1 MITNGPARIFTQE
14 SIESWFAKL
23 SDCNWESQFS
33 SPTLIEGRNLYK
45 KGILSGIDVSED
57 QVIFIRKINREESYS
72 VIEWNDRKKID
83 FRTSIDNESEGQAI
97 AVAGIYELEELISE
111 IHQDDPMLARTIEEK
126 KAEESINNDQ
136 EEEKVPAELYS
147 HRLLISLQVSK
158 RNGLVAS
165 PFWVNDLGQRTS
177 PYSPDKSEEIK
188 VDRSELMRFV
198 REATD
203 HEFKFEKETGSF
215 RLQDWNLVAGFASE
229 ALRNWD
235 NHFKLEFSDDAALLK
250 KGNRSLQWELEAKN
264 RDSLTMSLS
273 ESFLLDGKK
282 LKESHF
288 NLFRKIG
295 KNHTFLRGH
304 GLVKLEENQIEDFE
318 WWKQNR
324 ADPITGK
331 WPRYMLFSLFARKYL
346 KMNQDGELAKWQG
359 KIRDLE
365 KNKEE
370 TQIKFLRPYQRTGVS
385 RIKLLHHLGCHTLLA
400 DEMGLGKTVQALA
413 VLYST
418 EKSKLP
424 DLVVCPASVVPVWI
438 KEAKTHFPKLQ
449 TAVLSQGQNFINS
462 SIQPNL
468 WVASYT
474 QLRRHRQLLE
484 QVEFRHAVLDEAQ
497 MIKNPK
503 AKGTQACLSIRSTY
517 RMALSGT
524 PIENSALDLWT
535 IFRFLMP
542 GLLGSRKD
550 LEKSLSIDS
559 IKIHSILQRQVAP
572 FVLRR
577 LKKDVAKE
585 LPPKI
590 EAELPCRLNQE
601 QLNTYRKL
609 TEEGILKH
617 GTDLKEAIKHSPT
630 HLFSLLTRLR
640 QTCCDLSLLPGC
652 PKGGPIGIKSEIL
665 LQKIH
670 DLKSSNSKAIVFSQ
684 FTSYLNIL
692 ENDIRKEFTDIKL
705 LKLTG
710 ATRDRAKPVVEF
722 QNTPKPAIMLASLK
736 AAGLGITL
744 TAADYV
750 FIMDPWWNPAIE
762 EQAIDRA
769 HRIGREKPTFI
780 YRLIAQGTIEERV
793 RQLQR
798 DKKETFKQI
807 IGDMDKPTQLSK
819 HFSDLKDLIKYQ
831 EIS

>member
-1 MITNGPARIFTQE
+1 
-14 SIESWFAKL
+14 
-23 SDCNWESQFS
+23 
-33 SPTLIEGRNLYK
+33 
-45 KGILSGIDVSED
+45 
-57 QVIFIRKINREESYS
+57 
-72 VIEWNDRKKID
+72 
-83 FRTSIDNESEGQAI
+83 
-97 AVAGIYELEELISE
+97 
-111 IHQDDPMLARTIEEK
+111 
-126 KAEESINNDQ
+126 
-136 EEEKVPAELYS
+136 
-147 HRLLISLQVSK
+147 
-158 RNGLVAS
+158 
-165 PFWVNDLGQRTS
+165 
-177 PYSPDKSEEIK
+177 
-188 VDRSELMRFV
+188 
-198 REATD
+198 
-203 HEFKFEKETGSF
+203 
-215 RLQDWNLVAGFASE
+215 
-229 ALRNWD
+229 
-235 NHFKLEFSDDAALLK
+235 
-250 KGNRSLQWELEAKN
+250 
-264 RDSLTMSLS
+264 MSLS

-282 LKESHF
+282 LKESQF

-324 ADPITGK
+324 TDPITGK

-346 KMNQDGELAKWQG
+346 KTNQDGELAKWQG

-365 KNKEE
+365 RNKEE

-385 RIKLLHHLGCHTLLA
+385 RIKLLHQLGCHTLLA

-413 VLYST
+413 VLHST

-438 KEAKTHFPKLQ
+438 KEAKTHFPNLQ
-449 TAVLSQGQNFINS
+449 TAVLSQGQNFLNS
-462 SIQPNL
+462 SIQPSL

-550 LEKSLSIDS
+550 LEKSLSADS
-559 IKIHSILQRQVAP
+559 LKIHSILQRQVAP

-609 TEEGILKH
+609 AEEGILRH

-640 QTCCDLSLLPGC
+640 QTCCDLSLLPGF

-692 ENDIRKEFTDIKL
+692 ENDLRKEFTDIKL

-710 ATRDRAKPVVEF
+710 ATRDRAKPVDEF

>member
-33 SPTLIEGRNLYK
+33 PPTLIEGRNLYK
-45 KGILSGIDVSED
+45 NGILSGIDVSED

-111 IHQDDPMLARTIEEK
+111 IHQDDPMLARTIEEE
-126 KAEESINNDQ
+126 KAEESINNDL
-136 EEEKVPAELYS
+136 EEEKIPAKLYS
-147 HRLLISLQVSK
+147 HSLLISLLVSK

-165 PFWVNDLGQRTS
+165 PFWVNDLGKRTS
-177 PYSPDKSEEIK
+177 PYSSDKSEEIK
-188 VDRSELMRFV
+188 ADRSELMRFV

-215 RLQDWNLVAGFASE
+215 HLQDWNLVARFASE
-229 ALRNWD
+229 ALRNW
-235 NHFKLEFSDDAALLK
+235 NHHFKLEFSDDAALLK

-282 LKESHF
+282 LKESPF

-346 KMNQDGELAKWQG
+346 KTNQDGELAKWQG

-365 KNKEE
+365 RNTEE
-370 TQIKFLRPYQRTGVS
+370 SQIEFLRPYQRTGVS

-413 VLYST
+413 VLHST
-418 EKSKLP
+418 EKSGLP

-438 KEAKTHFPKLQ
+438 KEAKIHFPKLQ

-462 SIQPNL
+462 SIQPSL

-503 AKGTQACLSIRSTY
+503 AKGTQSCLSIRSTY

-609 TEEGILKH
+609 TVEGILKH
-617 GTDLKEAIKHSPT
+617 GTDFKEAIKHSPT

-640 QTCCDLSLLPGC
+640 QTCCDLSLLPGF

-710 ATRDRAKPVVEF
+710 ATRDRAKPVDEF
-722 QNTPKPAIMLASLK
+722 QSTSKPTIMLASLK

-780 YRLIAQGTIEERV
+780 YRLIAQGTIEDRV

-807 IGDMDKPTQLSK
+807 IGDMNKPTQLSK
-819 HFSDLKDLIKYQ
+819 HFSDLKDLIKYR

>member
-14 SIESWFAKL
+14 SIESWFEKL

-33 SPTLIEGRNLYK
+33 HPTLIEGRDLYK

-111 IHQDDPMLARTIEEK
+111 IHQDDPMLSRTIEEEITK
-126 KAEESINNDQ
+126 ETVNHEQ
-136 EEEKVPAELYS
+136 EEEKIPVELYS
-147 HRLLISLQVSK
+147 HILLISLQVSK

-188 VDRSELMRFV
+188 ADRSELMRFV

-215 RLQDWNLVAGFASE
+215 HLQDWNLVAGFASE

-235 NHFKLEFSDDAALLK
+235 DHFKLEFSDDAALLK

-324 ADPITGK
+324 TDPITGK

-346 KMNQDGELAKWQG
+346 KTNQDGELAKWQG

-385 RIKLLHHLGCHTLLA
+385 RIKLLHQLGCHTLLA

-413 VLYST
+413 VLHST

-438 KEAKTHFPKLQ
+438 KEAKTHFPNLQ
-449 TAVLSQGQNFINS
+449 TAVLSQGQNFLNS
-462 SIQPNL
+462 SIQPSL

-550 LEKSLSIDS
+550 LEKSLSADS
-559 IKIHSILQRQVAP
+559 LKIHSILQRQVAP

-609 TEEGILKH
+609 AEEGILRH

-640 QTCCDLSLLPGC
+640 QTCCDLSLLPGF
-652 PKGGPIGIKSEIL
+652 PKGGPVGIKSEIL

-692 ENDIRKEFTDIKL
+692 ENDLRKEFTDIKL

-710 ATRDRAKPVVEF
+710 ATRDRAKPVDEF

>member
-1 MITNGPARIFTQE
+1 
-14 SIESWFAKL
+14 
-23 SDCNWESQFS
+23 
-33 SPTLIEGRNLYK
+33 
-45 KGILSGIDVSED
+45 
-57 QVIFIRKINREESYS
+57 
-72 VIEWNDRKKID
+72 
-83 FRTSIDNESEGQAI
+83 
-97 AVAGIYELEELISE
+97 
-111 IHQDDPMLARTIEEK
+111 
-126 KAEESINNDQ
+126 
-136 EEEKVPAELYS
+136 
-147 HRLLISLQVSK
+147 
-158 RNGLVAS
+158 
-165 PFWVNDLGQRTS
+165 
-177 PYSPDKSEEIK
+177 
-188 VDRSELMRFV
+188 
-198 REATD
+198 
-203 HEFKFEKETGSF
+203 
-215 RLQDWNLVAGFASE
+215 
-229 ALRNWD
+229 
-235 NHFKLEFSDDAALLK
+235 
-250 KGNRSLQWELEAKN
+250 
-264 RDSLTMSLS
+264 MSLS

-282 LKESHF
+282 LNESQF

-324 ADPITGK
+324 TDPITGK

-346 KMNQDGELAKWQG
+346 KTNQDGELAKWQG

-385 RIKLLHHLGCHTLLA
+385 RIKLLHQLGCHTLLA

-413 VLYST
+413 VLHST

-438 KEAKTHFPKLQ
+438 KEAKTHFPNLQ
-449 TAVLSQGQNFINS
+449 TAVLSQGQNFLNS
-462 SIQPNL
+462 SIQPSL

-550 LEKSLSIDS
+550 LEKSLSADS
-559 IKIHSILQRQVAP
+559 LKIHSILQRQVAP

-609 TEEGILKH
+609 AEEGILKH

-640 QTCCDLSLLPGC
+640 QTCCDLSLLPGF

-692 ENDIRKEFTDIKL
+692 ENDLRKEFTDIKL

-710 ATRDRAKPVVEF
+710 ATRDRAKPVDEF